1 MSENYENEL
10 LDSNLD
16 EFATYEEYLD
26 SQRTD
31 EDLFYLE
38 DTELVRQLYEV
49 GCHGKTELL
58 TRQQFEERKQA
69 AIKARKNQQ
78 QSQVKTL
85 THTSYPLNGN
95 PFLEALAR
103 REEGLRNGRLTTI
116 LFIRDERNKRQV
128 SAYID
133 LADRMKNEDF
143 KLIFQKRKNI
153 TPKVGDLS
161 YYSWEG
167 QQIVYNDSV
176 NFKVD
181 ANSEAGL
188 LFRNRRDRKV
198 INVNPYLPPE
208 EQTGVCIRE
217 EIECEEYTQ
226 VVFFDH
232 ETRRKN

>member
-1 MSENYENEL
+1 M
-10 LDSNLD
+10 
-16 EFATYEEYLD
+16 
-26 SQRTD
+26 
-31 EDLFYLE
+31 
-38 DTELVRQLYEV
+38 
-49 GCHGKTELL
+49 
-58 TRQQFEERKQA
+58 
-69 AIKARKNQQ
+69 
-78 QSQVKTL
+78 
-85 THTSYPLNGN
+85 NGN
-95 PFLEALAR
+95 PFLEALAN

-133 LADRMKNEDF
+133 LADRMKTEDF
-143 KLIFQKRKNI
+143 KLIFGGRKNI
-153 TPKVGDLS
+153 VPKVTDLS

-167 QQIVYNDSV
+167 QQIVYNDSP

-181 ANSEAGL
+181 ANSERGL

-198 INVNPYLPPE
+198 IDVNPNLPAE
-208 EQTGVCIRE
+208 EQNGVCMRE

>member
-1 MSENYENEL
+1 M
-10 LDSNLD
+10 
-16 EFATYEEYLD
+16 
-26 SQRTD
+26 
-31 EDLFYLE
+31 
-38 DTELVRQLYEV
+38 

-58 TRQQFEERKQA
+58 TRQQFTERKKA
-69 AIKARKNQQ
+69 ALKARKNQQ
-78 QSQVKTL
+78 NAQIKVLAHQGC
-85 THTSYPLNGN
+85 NIQGN
-95 PFLEALAR
+95 PFLEALAE

-116 LFIRDERNKRQV
+116 LFIRDERNKKQV

-133 LADRMKNEDF
+133 LADRMKTEDF
-143 KLIFQKRKNI
+143 RLIFSKRKPI
-153 TPKVGDLS
+153 QPKTSDLS

-167 QQIVYNDSV
+167 QAIHYNDSP

-198 INVNPYLPPE
+198 INVDPYADNSNGDNC
-208 EQTGVCIRE
+208 QRT
-217 EIECEEYTQ
+217 EIECKDYTQ

>member
-1 MSENYENEL
+1 
-10 LDSNLD
+10 
-16 EFATYEEYLD
+16 
-26 SQRTD
+26 
-31 EDLFYLE
+31 
-38 DTELVRQLYEV
+38 
-49 GCHGKTELL
+49 
-58 TRQQFEERKQA
+58 
-69 AIKARKNQQ
+69 
-78 QSQVKTL
+78 
-85 THTSYPLNGN
+85 
-95 PFLEALAR
+95 
-103 REEGLRNGRLTTI
+103 
-116 LFIRDERNKRQV
+116 
-128 SAYID
+128 
-133 LADRMKNEDF
+133 MKNEDF